1 MSTLEEDVKYWVG
14 FNNIPGIGHVRF
26 TQLES
31 YFGNLESA
39 WKAPIGELKRA
50 GLDSTALRTISHW
63 RGTISPDN
71 EMEKLDKHDISV
83 ITCKDSA
90 YPARLKEIYD
100 YPPVLYIRGSLLKE
114 DEWCLA
120 VVGTRRAT
128 IYGKQVAEEIVTDL
142 AESRIT
148 IVSGLAKGIDT
159 IAHQSALEVGGRSLA
174 VFACGLDI
182 VYPAENTG
190 LSRKIMNQGAL
201 ISEYPLGT
209 KPRAENF
216 PRRNR
221 ILSGLSLGVLVI
233 EADETS
239 GAMITARMALEQNRE
254 VFAIP
259 GSILSP
265 ASRGTNSLIQE
276 GAKLV
281 REYTDI
287 LEELNLTTVTRQ
299 IEMREILPE
308 SDDEALLLQQLSAQP
323 THIDELCRRSG
334 LPASTVSSTLAMMEL
349 KGLVR
354 QMGTMNYVMAREVR
368 HEYRVRI
375 E

>member
-1 MSTLEEDVKYWVG
+1 MEEDIKYWVG
-14 FNNIPGIGHVRF
+14 FNNIPGIGRVRL
-26 TQLES
+26 TQLEN
-31 YFGNLESA
+31 YFGNLENA

-50 GLDSTALRTISHW
+50 GLDSAALRTISHY
-63 RGTISPDN
+63 RDGISPDA
-71 EMEKLDKHDISV
+71 EMEKLDKYDIYVLTS
-83 ITCKDSA
+83 SNSG

-100 YPPVLYIRGSLLKE
+100 YPPVLYVRGSLMKV

-128 IYGKQVAEEIVTDL
+128 VYGKQVTEEIVTDL
-142 AESRIT
+142 ARSNIT

-159 IAHQSALEVGGRSLA
+159 IAHRSALDAGGRSLA

-182 VYPAENTG
+182 VYPVENTA
-190 LSRKIMNQGAL
+190 LSCKIMEQGAL

-233 EADETS
+233 EADENS

-254 VFAIP
+254 VLAVP
-259 GSILSP
+259 GSILST

-281 REYTDI
+281 REYTDV

-299 IEMREILPE
+299 IEMREIIPE
-308 SDDEALLLQQLSAQP
+308 SDDEALLLRQLSAEP
-323 THIDELCRRSG
+323 IHIDELCQQSG

-354 QMGTMNYVMAREVR
+354 QVGTMNYVTAREVR
-368 HEYRVRI
+368 QEYRIRV